1 MEKST
6 IEKSVI
12 ILPKP
17 LKLDSEICSLLKK
30 ERVYIDQVP
39 GLSIIQDYITPS
51 EEDYLFK
58 KLDKLPWVV
67 DFSRKL
73 QYYGYRNERE
83 KPYDLVPIPQQIP
96 DCLSSII
103 DQVVEENLIYKRPEQ
118 VIIND
123 YLPGQGIRPH
133 FDRKDYF
140 DNTIIGI
147 SLGSDC
153 VMEFTPPDTKETKEN
168 RKEKINVLLPRRS
181 LYIIEDDAR
190 YKWQHGIAGRKN
202 DKLGDGQICVRK
214 RRISI
219 TFRNVI
225 QNKVKRPLGNK
236 IAQSLL
242 NFSFK

>member
-1 MEKST
+1 MEKLST
-6 IEKSVI
+6 TESNKNLI

-17 LKLDSEICSLLKK
+17 ADAIAATKHERQFVK
-30 ERVYIDQVP
+30 EVP
-39 GLSIIQDYITPS
+39 GLSIIQGYITPA
-51 EEDYLFK
+51 EEGRLFK
-58 KLDKLPWVV
+58 QLDKLPWVV

-83 KPYDLVPIPQQIP
+83 KPYHLVPIQQEIP
-96 DCLSSII
+96 ECLDSLM

-123 YLPGQGIRPH
+123 YEPGQGIRPH

-140 DNTIIGI
+140 DNTIIGV

-153 VMEFTPPDTKETKEN
+153 VMEFTPQENKKEN
-168 RKEKINVLLPRRS
+168 TGKEKVYVYMPRRS
-181 LYIIEDDAR
+181 LYVIEDDAR
-190 YKWQHGIAGRKN
+190 YEWLHGIPGRKN
-202 DKLGDGQICVRK
+202 DKLGDGKVAVRQ

-225 QNKVKRPLGNK
+225 QDKVKRPLGNK
-236 IAQSLL
+236 ITQSLL
-242 NFSFK
+242 NFKFK

>member
-1 MEKST
+1 MQKSAT
-6 IEKSVI
+6 STKNTEPKHII

-17 LKLDSEICSLLKK
+17 TDDIAATKHERLFVK
-30 ERVYIDQVP
+30 EVP
-39 GLSIIQDYITPS
+39 GLSIIQEYVTPA
-51 EEDYLFK
+51 EEDDLFK
-58 KLDKLPWVV
+58 QLNKQPWVV

-83 KPYDLVPIPQQIP
+83 RPYHLVPIPEEIP
-96 DCLSSII
+96 DCLDTLMDHI
-103 DQVVEENLIYKRPEQ
+103 VEENLIYKRPEQ

-123 YLPGQGIRPH
+123 YTPGQGIRPH

-140 DNTIIGI
+140 DNTIVGV

-153 VMEFTPPDTKETKEN
+153 VMEFTPPDKSG
-168 RKEKINVLLPRRS
+168 KEKQYVYMPRRS
-181 LYIIEDDAR
+181 LYVIEDDAR
-190 YKWQHGIAGRKN
+190 YEWLHGIPGRKT
-202 DKLGDGQICVRK
+202 DKLNEGKVLVRQ

-225 QNKVKRPLGNK
+225 QDKVKRPLGDK

-242 NFSFK
+242 NFKFK

>member
-1 MEKST
+1 MEKSST
-6 IEKSVI
+6 EKSVI
-12 ILPKP
+12 VLPKP
-17 LKLDSEICSLLKK
+17 KASGSETNNIAKK
-30 ERVYIDQVP
+30 ERTHLEEVS
-39 GLSIIQDYITPS
+39 GLSVIQEYITS
-51 EEDYLFK
+51 AEEDYLFK
-58 KLDKLPWVV
+58 ELDKLPWVV

-83 KPYDLVPIPQQIP
+83 KPYDLVPIPQEIP
-96 DCLSSII
+96 ECLSSLMGR
-103 DQVVEENLIYKRPEQ
+103 VVEENLIYKRPEQ

-123 YLPGQGIRPH
+123 YEPGQGIRPH

-153 VMEFTPPDTKETKEN
+153 VMEFTPVSTKEN
-168 RKEKINVLLPRRS
+168 KKEKVNIFIPRRS
-181 LYIIEDDAR
+181 LYVLEDDAR
-190 YKWQHGIAGRKN
+190 YKWHHGIPGRKN
-202 DKLGDGQICVRK
+202 DKLGNGKVNVRK

-225 QNKVKRPLGNK
+225 QSKVKRPLGGK
-236 IAQSLL
+236 IAETLL